1 MKKLMIIIFC
11 VYHALMIMN
20 SIMVIVLSLVIQVV
34 RSVKN
39 RIIKMFAL
47 DVMTHLQVNNLVYLI
62 MNVLNVPCIVIFVCL
77 EGQSHKFQKNNL
89 LNININVLKHFQL
102 LGIYFTIGIFSSMCI
117 AIKELVV

>member
-117 AIKELVV
+117 VIKELVV